1 MELDS
6 LSQKVEKLKHEKN
19 KLNEQLT
26 LTQSEFQKAD
36 NTVKSLQDELRSI
49 KESKLKLETALDVKS
64 QLVRGKLTLE
74 LISKLNRKSSELSQM
89 ADLMFSLKQELE
101 YYKINHGFVGDI
113 NEFGGW
119 MAWKGDPA
127 NSLERESVFLNSE
140 SLMCRCVKKQHHL
153 FLRNIER
160 N

>member
-1 MELDS
+1 MLNHNWY
-6 LSQKVEKLKHEKN
+6 VEIDFCHLLP
-19 KLNEQLT
+19 KLN
-26 LTQSEFQKAD
+26 K
-36 NTVKSLQDELRSI
+36 
-49 KESKLKLETALDVKS
+49 
-64 QLVRGKLTLE
+64 
-74 LISKLNRKSSELSQM
+74 KSSELSQM

-127 NSLERESVFLNSE
+127 NSLERESVFLNYKF
-140 SLMCRCVKKQHHL
+140 LICRFVKKKHHL
-153 FLRNIER
+153 VLKNTKL